1 VCAHDESVLTHE
13 PARTVAQLEALIGR
27 EGVSTEYVG
36 FRIDLLKGQWAVRQA
51 FAQASS
57 ADGRRE
63 RTQVTDDTPT
73 GKAAPVLDEGAL
85 ALDAKM
91 LASLFELLCPAIR
104 KDDRQSADV
113 QALLGAVERDP
124 ALLGELVRHGAFAP
138 DGEHLALLSE
148 RLGTSVEALLFFG
161 RALAAP
167 LLTELA
173 SRTDRSAKSDAGLV
187 ETPGCC
193 GLCGSPPGMAR
204 LRRDDGKRILHCSL
218 CDGTRPFG
226 RLECAFCG
234 NREHGTLKYLRANET
249 DPWWIETCEKCKRYI
264 KVLDERRLAVDEET
278 IMLVADVATLHLD
291 LLAEREGYKRR
302 MPYTALT

>member
-1 VCAHDESVLTHE
+1 MCARDEDALTRE
-13 PARTVAQLEALIGR
+13 PARTLAQLEALIGR
-27 EGVSTEYVG
+27 EGVSTEYVR

-57 ADGRRE
+57 ASGRQDRAQGTDG
-63 RTQVTDDTPT
+63 THP
-73 GKAAPVLDEGAL
+73 GKAAPVLDEAAL
-85 ALDAKM
+85 ALDPKM
-91 LASLFELLCPAIR
+91 LASLFKALCPAIR

-113 QALLGAVERDP
+113 QALLGAVEKDP
-124 ALLGELVRHGAFAP
+124 ALLGELVRHSAFAP
-138 DGEHLALLSE
+138 DGEHLVLLSE
-148 RLGTSVEALLFFG
+148 RLRASVEALLFFG

-173 SRTDRSAKSDAGLV
+173 SRTDRKPESDTSSSG
-187 ETPGCC
+187 ESGCC

-204 LRRDDGKRILHCSL
+204 LRRDEGKRILHCSL
-218 CDGTRPFG
+218 CDGTWAFS
-226 RLECAFCG
+226 RLECPFCG
-234 NREHGTLKYLRANET
+234 NREHGTLSYLRADET
-249 DPWWIETCEKCKRYI
+249 DPWWVETCEKCKRYI
-264 KVLDERRLAVDEET
+264 KVLDERRLALDEET